1 MTSAPEVPLLAVK
14 SPSEG
19 LVYTGGTT
27 FATRQSYECE
37 HAKVMVKPSLK

>member
-1 MTSAPEVPLLAVK
+1 MTSAPEVSFLAVK
-14 SPSEG
+14 CPSEG

-27 FATRQSYECE
+27 FATRQKYERE